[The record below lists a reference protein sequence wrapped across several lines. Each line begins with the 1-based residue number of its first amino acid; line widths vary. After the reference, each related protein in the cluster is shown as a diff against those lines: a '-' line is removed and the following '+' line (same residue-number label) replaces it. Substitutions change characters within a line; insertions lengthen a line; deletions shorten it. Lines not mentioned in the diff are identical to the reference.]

1 MFKNGVT
8 LNTNGWYCKYLNF
21 LYGMETSQKFQNFC
35 PLFWLLIGST
45 VMIVPLL
52 IIKFF
57 SKTSEV
63 NKKNFNTVNISMKV
77 GKITAQIFKLLLV
90 ILMAFLVSFMLFVLF
105 VSLYC
110 FFETD
115 GMLVMIL
122 SACIF
127 AALCFIGYKTFEYF
141 YETSDILNA
150 KRYKYLDIKKKILYA
165 PSCAVVF
172 ICKKIIYLLCVPFK
186 FLFAFIYSI
195 YKKACPS
202 INWK

>member
-1 MFKNGVT
+1 
-8 LNTNGWYCKYLNF
+8 
-21 LYGMETSQKFQNFC
+21 
-35 PLFWLLIGST
+35 
-45 VMIVPLL
+45 
-52 IIKFF
+52 
-57 SKTSEV
+57 
-63 NKKNFNTVNISMKV
+63 MKV
-77 GKITAQIFKLLLV
+77 GKVTAQIFKLLFV
-90 ILMAFLVSFMLFVLF
+90 MFIAFFISFMLFVLF

-110 FFETD
+110 SFETD

-141 YETSDILNA
+141 YEATDIISA
-150 KRYKYLDIKKKILYA
+150 RSYKYLDTKKKILYA
-165 PSCAVVF
+165 PPCAIVF
-172 ICKKIIYLLCVPFK
+172 ICKTIIYLLCVPFK

>member
-8 LNTNGWYCKYLNF
+8 LNTDGWYCKYLNF

-57 SKTSEV
+57 SETSEV

-77 GKITAQIFKLLLV
+77 GKITAQIFKLLFV
-90 ILMAFLVSFMLFVLF
+90 MFITFFISFILFVAF
-105 VSLYC
+105 VSLFC
-110 FFETD
+110 FFKTND
-115 GMLVMIL
+115 MLIMIL

-141 YETSDILNA
+141 YEATDILSA
-150 KRYKYLDIKKKILYA
+150 RSYKYLDTKKKILYA
-165 PSCAVVF
+165 PPCAIVF
-172 ICKKIIYLLCVPFK
+172 ICKTIIYLLCVPFK